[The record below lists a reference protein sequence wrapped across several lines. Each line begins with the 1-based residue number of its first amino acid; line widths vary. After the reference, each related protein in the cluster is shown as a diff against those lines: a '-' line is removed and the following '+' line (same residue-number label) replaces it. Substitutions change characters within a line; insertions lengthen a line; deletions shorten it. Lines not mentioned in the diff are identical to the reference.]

1 MDDQGGN
8 PQSAMDWSGAV
19 GFARVGC
26 SQ

>member
-19 GFARVGC
+19 GLARVGC